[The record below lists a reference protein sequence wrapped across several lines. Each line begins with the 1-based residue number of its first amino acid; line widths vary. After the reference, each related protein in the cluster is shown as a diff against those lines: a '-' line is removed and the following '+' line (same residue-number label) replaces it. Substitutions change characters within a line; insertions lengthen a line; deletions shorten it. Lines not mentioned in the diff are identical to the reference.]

1 MLVYGVLVN
10 RHPWLGGDSQRA
22 GRLGV
27 ISEASM
33 GRGCSAHPNPR
44 GEGAVGVTC
53 CELLPGFLPIAK
65 VCAVDPLALGQLA
78 NRGCVS

>member
-65 VCAVDPLALGQLA
+65 VCAVDRLALGQLA